1 MGGISFT
8 AHVSSKSNGITSK
21 AKLSGVAKHNL
32 RKYKSHEYS
41 DGNIVVLHG
50 SDNLL
55 RDVKQVYRNEFDE
68 ALKEYNAKQ
77 DRSERKIKSYFEH
90 VAGKEQD
97 MAVEIIIQVGDKE
110 YWEMNSWNRRYA
122 ESIYSE
128 ILDELKRIL
137 PGYIVANAVVHLD
150 EDSPHMHVVGV
161 PVATGYTRGL
171 SKQVSKRRV
180 FTKEVLSEVLQGE
193 LRESADKIVQYW
205 LNRQLKEKSK
215 GRNYDLTVAEYKAE
229 QEFQRYERFLE
240 RNEEEQERYNKL
252 QNRNEELDHR
262 YDDLLDKKEE
272 CEAQIEEKYQLL
284 DSLEEDERELV
295 LRAEKATEVYDTML
309 ALSDKYEMRDEMLK
323 LMCENEKLKR
333 ENSKL
338 KETLNKAYDF
348 MKQVVIEGRNMLDR
362 FKERIGGTREW
373 MRDKVI
379 KR

>member
-8 AHVSSKSNGITSK
+8 AHVSSKSNGIISK

-32 RKYKSHEYS
+32 RKYKSNEYS

-50 SDNLL
+50 SHNLL

-77 DRSERKIKSYFEH
+77 DRPERKIENYFEH
-90 VAGKEQD
+90 VANKKQD

-110 YWEMNSWNRRYA
+110 YWEMNRWNRRYA

-137 PGYIVANAVVHLD
+137 LGYIVANAVVHLD

-205 LNRQLKEKSK
+205 LDRQLKEKSK
-215 GRNYDLTVAEYKAE
+215 GHNHDLTVAEYKAE

-240 RNEEEQERYNKL
+240 RNEEEQARYEDL
-252 QNRNEELDHR
+252 QCRNEELDRR
-262 YDDLLDKKEE
+262 YDELLNKTEE

-284 DSLEEDERELV
+284 DSLEEDERELS
-295 LRAEKATEVYDTML
+295 LKAEKAAETYDIML
-309 ALSDKYEMRDEMLK
+309 ALSNEYEMRDKMLE
-323 LMCENEKLKR
+323 LMWENEKLKR

-348 MKQVVIEGRNMLDR
+348 MKQVVIEGRNMLD
-362 FKERIGGTREW
+362 
-373 MRDKVI
+373 
-379 KR
+379 